1 VATLLGFAALLV
13 GVAYA
18 ARAIYIGYILHLGVP
33 GWTSLVVLNI
43 FFSGVVLICLGLV
56 GEYVARIF
64 DEVKGRPLYLVRRDP
79 PYPAAGGE
87 ARPGAPLR

>member
-1 VATLLGFAALLV
+1 M
-13 GVAYA
+13 AYA
-18 ARAIYIGYILHLGVP
+18 AVAIYVGYVQGRGVP
-33 GWTSLVVLNI
+33 GWTSLVIVNI

-79 PYPAAGGE
+79 RERAPGSGGDP
-87 ARPGAPLR
+87 RP